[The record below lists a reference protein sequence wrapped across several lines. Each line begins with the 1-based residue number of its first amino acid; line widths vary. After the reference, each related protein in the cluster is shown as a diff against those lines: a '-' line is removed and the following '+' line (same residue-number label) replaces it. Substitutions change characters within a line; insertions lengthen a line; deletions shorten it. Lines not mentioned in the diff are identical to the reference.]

1 MTESAYQSTIE
12 DIRLAQ
18 AGDAEAM
25 ERLVTANDALVR
37 FVVKRYA
44 GSGKEYE
51 DLYQLGRLGLVRAAQ
66 NFREDF
72 GSRFS
77 TYAVP
82 MIMGEIRRFLRDDGQ
97 LRVSRTIRDNA
108 KKLMKRA
115 EEMRG
120 ETGAEARIE
129 DLCAQTGISR
139 EEAALALG
147 ALCPVRSLS
156 EPIDAMGETE
166 LGDMLGENPFE
177 TVENRLLV
185 RNLMDSLDEKERT
198 LIELRYFCRLTQTRV
213 AGIMGLTQVQVSRL
227 EKKLLTRMRRD
238 AV

>member
-1 MTESAYQSTIE
+1 MSESAYQSTIA

-18 AGDAEAM
+18 AGDGEAM
-25 ERLVTANDALVR
+25 ERLVTENDALVR
-37 FVVKRYA
+37 FVVKKYS
-44 GSGKEYE
+44 GSGKEYD
-51 DLYQLGRLGLVRAAQ
+51 DLYQLGRLGLVRAVQ

-97 LRVSRTIRDNA
+97 IRVSRTIRDNA
-108 KKLMKRA
+108 KRLMKCA
-115 EEMRG
+115 EEMRDQ
-120 ETGAEARIE
+120 TGADARIE
-129 DLCAQTGISR
+129 DLCANTGLSR

-147 ALCPVRSLS
+147 AMRPVRSLS
-156 EPIDAMGETE
+156 EPVDDKGEIE

-177 TVENRLLV
+177 TVEKKLLV
-185 RNLMDSLDEKERT
+185 RNLMDSLDEKERM
-198 LIELRYFCRLTQTRV
+198 LIELRYFRRMTQTRV

-227 EKKLLTRMRRD
+227 EKKLLIRMRRD